1 MTRKEKHTLTEV
13 IVSIVLF
20 IGVMALIHMTEI
32 PQYCEFLL
40 FAGIYL
46 ICGIQPLKKAA
57 VNIAH
62 GQIFDE
68 NFLMC
73 IATIGAFIIG
83 EYYEA
88 VEVIVFYRV
97 GELFESIA
105 VGRSRRSVTEL
116 MDICPEKA
124 NVLRDGDVSTIPAED
139 VETGEIVV
147 VRAGERIPLDGIV
160 VKGTG
165 SVDTSALTGE
175 SVPVATE
182 EGSTVLSGCINLTG
196 TLEIRVTKPSGESAA
211 AKILE
216 LVEEAS
222 ERKARIDSFI
232 TRFARY
238 YTPAVV
244 IGAVLLS
251 LVPPLFTGYN
261 FSEWVFRGLTFL
273 IVSCPCALVISV
285 PLTFFSGI
293 GCASGHG
300 ILIKG
305 SSFVEVLAKAE
316 TIVTDKTGTLT
327 TGEFS
332 VSEIKPQCI
341 SERELLRLAAYAET
355 GSSHPIGKSICN
367 AFGENP
373 DYSLIKNQS
382 EKAGFGVKA
391 YVDGVEVL
399 AGRKAYLEENGVH
412 CHGKDDTA
420 ATVYVAGNGVYLGCI
435 VLSDTIKDDARE
447 AIYSLR
453 KSGAQRIIM
462 LTGDKKSPGEEVG
475 RELGLD
481 GVYAELLPE
490 GKVECMRKLKTQTKG
505 SLIYIGDGMNDAPVL
520 AEADVGAAMG
530 GLGSDAAIE
539 AADVV
544 IMDDKPSK
552 LALGIK
558 ISRKTVRIARQNIVF
573 ALGVKAAVLVLSAV
587 GLAGME
593 LAVFADVGV
602 SIIAI
607 LNAMRAGKAS

>member
-1 MTRKEKHTLTEV
+1 MTRKQKRTLIGI
-13 IVSIVLF
+13 IVSTVLF
-20 IGVMALIHMTEI
+20 IGAMVLIHMTEI
-32 PQYCEFLL
+32 PQYGELLL

-46 ICGIQPLKKAA
+46 ICGAQPLKKAA

-83 EYYEA
+83 EYHEA

-105 VGRSRRSVTEL
+105 VGRSRRAVTDL
-116 MDICPEKA
+116 MDICPEEA
-124 NVLRDGDVSTIPAED
+124 NVLRDGEVSTIPAED
-139 VETGEIVV
+139 VGTGEIVV
-147 VRAGERIPLDGIV
+147 VCAGERIPLDGIV

-175 SVPVATE
+175 SVPAATE
-182 EGSTVLSGCINLTG
+182 EGSIVLSGCINLTG

-232 TRFARY
+232 TRFAQY

-293 GCASGHG
+293 GCASRHG

-305 SSFVEVLAKAE
+305 SSFMEVLSKAE

-332 VSEIKPQCI
+332 VSEINPQSV
-341 SERELLRLAAYAET
+341 SESELLRLAAYAES
-355 GSSHPIGKSICN
+355 GSSHPLGKSICN
-367 AFGENP
+367 AFGEKP
-373 DYSLIKNQS
+373 DYSIIKNQS

-412 CHGKDDTA
+412 CQEKEDTSA
-420 ATVYVAGNGVYLGCI
+420 AVYVSGNGVYLGCI
-435 VLSDTIKDDARE
+435 ILSDTIKDDARE
-447 AIYSLR
+447 AVCSLR

-462 LTGDKKSPGEEVG
+462 LTGDKKSTGEEVG

-481 GVYAELLPE
+481 GVCAELLPE
-490 GKVECMRKLKTQTKG
+490 GKVECMRKLKSQTKG
-505 SLIYIGDGMNDAPVL
+505 TLIYIGDGMNDAPVL
-520 AEADVGAAMG
+520 AEADAGAAMG

-558 ISRKTVRIARQNIVF
+558 ISRRTVRIARQNIVF
-573 ALGVKAAVLVLSAV
+573 ALGVKATVLVLSAV

-602 SIIAI
+602 SVIAI
-607 LNAMRAGKAS
+607 LNAMRAGKVS

>member
-1 MTRKEKHTLTEV
+1 MTRKQKRALAEI
-13 IVSIVLF
+13 IVSVVLF
-20 IGVMALIHMTEI
+20 IWAMVLTHMTEM
-32 PQYCEFLL
+32 PRYFELLL

-46 ICGIQPLKKAA
+46 ICGIEPLKKAA
-57 VNIAH
+57 VNISH
-62 GQIFDE
+62 GQVFDE

-83 EYYEA
+83 EYHEA

-105 VGRSRRSVTEL
+105 VGRSRRAVTEL
-116 MDICPEKA
+116 MDICPEEA
-124 NVLRDGDVSTIPAED
+124 NVLREGEVSTIPAED
-139 VETGEIVV
+139 VETGETVV

-165 SVDTSALTGE
+165 SVDASALTGE
-175 SVPVATE
+175 SVPVAAE

-285 PLTFFSGI
+285 PLSFFSGI
-293 GCASGHG
+293 GCASKHG

-305 SSFVEVLAKAE
+305 SSFMEVLAKAE

-332 VSEIKPQCI
+332 VGAIKPQGI
-341 SERELLRLAAYAET
+341 SEKELLRLAAYAES

-367 AFGENP
+367 AFGDKI
-373 DYSLIKNQS
+373 DYSLITKQS
-382 EKAGFGVKA
+382 EKAGFGVTA
-391 YVDGVEVL
+391 LVDGTKVI
-399 AGRKAYLEENGVH
+399 AGRKAYLEENGVY
-412 CHGKDDTA
+412 CISEYGSA
-420 ATVYVAGNGVYLGCI
+420 AAVHVAGDGKYLGYI
-435 VLSDTIKDDARE
+435 LLSDTIKDDAKE
-447 AIYSLR
+447 AILCLR
-453 KSGAQRIIM
+453 KSGAQRIVM
-462 LTGDKKSPGEEVG
+462 LTGDKKSPGEAVG

-490 GKVECMRKLKTQTKG
+490 GKTQCMRELKAETKG

-520 AEADVGAAMG
+520 AEADAGAAMG

-573 ALGVKAAVLVLSAV
+573 ALGIKAAVLVLSAM

-602 SIIAI
+602 SVIAI
-607 LNAMRAGKAS
+607 LNAMRAGSAS